1 MKGEAPSSKIGS
13 VVPIKTML
21 VLNPFTFLSS
31 EDGECP
37 CFEGTVSL
45 LCRSV
50 ATSVKV
56 HLVSLLFDDANFLQ
70 TSDDKLIPCLCPADL
85 IDILTQKNSQQMC
98 KMTKESQCLVAPWRA
113 LQ

>member
-70 TSDDKLIPCLCPADL
+70 TSDDKLIPCLCPEDL
-85 IDILTQKNSQQMC
+85 IDILTQ
-98 KMTKESQCLVAPWRA
+98 
-113 LQ
+113 